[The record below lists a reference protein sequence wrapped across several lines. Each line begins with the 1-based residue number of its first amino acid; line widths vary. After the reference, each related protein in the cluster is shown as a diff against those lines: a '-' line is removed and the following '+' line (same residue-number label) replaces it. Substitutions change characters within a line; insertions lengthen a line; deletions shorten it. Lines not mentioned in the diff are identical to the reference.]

1 MKKPVLPFFL
11 IAALGTQ
18 AQTTLLEESFDT
30 YTEGSGM
37 ASNDPD
43 HWALWAPGEDQA
55 VSTAYALSGLNS
67 LACVSDNAAD
77 GGPGDLLLLLGD
89 RTTGIYD
96 LAWSM
101 YIPAD
106 KGGYFN
112 IQHNQDVTPAS
123 FGAEV
128 KFAGGTITAT
138 TAGSE
143 ATGTYVP
150 GEWLNIL
157 INVDLDNAGAAL
169 FVNATPITTWP
180 FDMDTEGGAVTPQLG
195 AIDFYSY
202 GDGTALGEYYV
213 DDVSYVQTSAGGIGM
228 AENHASLVRIF
239 PNPAQEAV
247 YVSLKEA
254 SGRRTS
260 ARLVDVTGKQVAQP
274 ITLSA
279 RAWWFPIADLA
290 KGVYFVQVDD
300 GSRSLV
306 ERVMKL

>member
-1 MKKPVLPFFL
+1 MKKTILPFFL
-11 IAALGTQ
+11 FTALGSQ
-18 AQTTLLEESFDT
+18 AQTTLLEESFDA

-37 ASNDPD
+37 VANDPA

-55 VSTAYALSGLNS
+55 VSTTVALSGLNS
-67 LACVSDNAAD
+67 LACISNNAAN

-89 RTTGIYD
+89 KTTGIYD
-96 LAWSM
+96 LGWSM
-101 YIPAD
+101 YVPAD

-128 KFAGGTITAT
+128 KFAGGTVTAT
-138 TAGSE
+138 TAGSD

-150 GEWLNIL
+150 GEWMNIL
-157 INVDLDNAGAAL
+157 INVDIDNAGAAL
-169 FVNATPITTWP
+169 FINATPITTWP
-180 FDMDTEGGAVTPQLG
+180 FDMDTEGGTVTPQLG

-202 GDGTALGEYYV
+202 GDGTTLGEYYV
-213 DDVSYVQTSAGGIGM
+213 DDVSYVQTSGGGIGM
-228 AENHASLVRIF
+228 AENLASAVRVF
-239 PNPAQEAV
+239 PNPAQDAV
-247 YVSLKEA
+247 YVSLKET
-254 SGRRTS
+254 SGKQATV
-260 ARLVDVTGKQVAQP
+260 RLVDVTGQQVAQP
-274 ITLSA
+274 RTLST

-290 KGVYFVQVDD
+290 NGVYFVRIED